1 MTVRNYSAE
10 YEVTVKATDYLST
23 AYDTF
28 IFYVPNDPLSLVT
41 PLQPVTLTPSLA
53 FTFALNNFQD
63 PNGDVLNFE
72 VFLES
77 GEALPSW
84 IEYWSENQILT
95 LSGVA
100 PLEVS
105 EYNITI
111 VADDYFYEATGT
123 LQIIILDIPP
133 ELINELEQFIPVDKV
148 FLMLLGDYFTEW
160 NGEELTY
167 KAQLSNG

>member
-1 MTVRNYSAE
+1 M
-10 YEVTVKATDYLST
+10 
-23 AYDTF
+23 
-28 IFYVPNDPLSLVT
+28 
-41 PLQPVTLTPSLA
+41 
-53 FTFALNNFQD
+53 
-63 PNGDVLNFE
+63 
-72 VFLES
+72 
-77 GEALPSW
+77 
-84 IEYWSENQILT
+84 
-95 LSGVA
+95 A